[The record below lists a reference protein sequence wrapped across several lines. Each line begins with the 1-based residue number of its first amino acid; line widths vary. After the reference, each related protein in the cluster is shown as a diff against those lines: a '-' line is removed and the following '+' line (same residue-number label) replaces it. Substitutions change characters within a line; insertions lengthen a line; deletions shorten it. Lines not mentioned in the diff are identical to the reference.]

1 MTTADEAQR
10 VRSRSRP
17 NLAAVRPDRWSL
29 LALPAVVFLVLFFLV
44 PLVSMSVRSVTDP
57 ADAGLSNYQKFFEQ
71 AAYVRVLTNT
81 FWIAGLAT
89 VASLVI
95 GYPFAYLMSIV
106 PGRWAGLLLVAVLL
120 PFWSSLLVRT
130 FAWQVLLRDTGVIN
144 RFLLDLG
151 VISEPLTLIRTTGG
165 VIIGMSHILL
175 PFMVL
180 PIYAVMR
187 RIDPEYGRAAAN
199 LGASPWAAFVRVF
212 VPLSLPGVLA
222 GCLLVFVLALGFY
235 ITPALLGGLKDQMI
249 SQMIVQQIQ
258 QRLDWGF
265 GTAMSVL
272 LVAITLVILFIAS
285 RAIRLRDVFG
295 SAAED

>member
-1 MTTADEAQR
+1 MR
-10 VRSRSRP
+10 R
-17 NLAAVRPDRWSL
+17 DRWSWL
-29 LALPAVVFLVLFFLV
+29 VIPATIFLAAFFLV
-44 PLVSMSVRSVTDP
+44 PLVAMVIRSVTDP
-57 ADAGLSNYQKFFEQ
+57 VDAGLSNYERFFAQE
-71 AAYVRVLTNT
+71 AYARVLVNT
-81 FWIAGLAT
+81 FWIAVLSTA
-89 VASLVI
+89 ACLVI

-106 PGRWAGLLLVAVLL
+106 PGRWSGLLLIAVLL

-144 RFLLDLG
+144 RFLLDLEL
-151 VISEPLTLIRTTGG
+151 IDEPLTLIRTTGG
-165 VIIGMSHILL
+165 VIVGMSHILL

-187 RIDPEYGRAAAN
+187 RIDPEFGRAAAN
-199 LGASPWAAFVRVF
+199 LGASPFAAFIRVF

-235 ITPALLGGLKDQMI
+235 ITPALLGGLGDQMI
-249 SQMIVQQIQ
+249 SQLIVQQIQ

-272 LVAITLVILFIAS
+272 LVTITLVILFISS
-285 RAIRLRDVFG
+285 RAIRLQDVFG
-295 SAAED
+295 SAVED